1 MTDLQVGPSVE
12 NPNKQ
17 KHATT
22 HEYVSEKQQCYNKKV
37 KESRNKVD
45 RFKIDD
51 FVCIKSWKNYV
62 KIAGNQF
69 GITSTYIS
77 TSRLHKCTQTSVYF
91 D

>member
-45 RFKIDD
+45 KFKIDD
-51 FVCIKSWKNYV
+51 FVCIKTDKVEKSSPTTSKCTAWKSYRSWK
-62 KIAGNQF
+62 K
-69 GITSTYIS
+69 
-77 TSRLHKCTQTSVYF
+77 LC
-91 D
+91 